1 MLKALFRNAMTVLL
15 LSAVAQTTLADS
27 LTDQAQAL
35 LDQGKAKDAFNLLEP
50 LESQRAGDENFDLLF
65 GIAAIDAGQNT
76 R

>member
-35 LDQGKAKDAFNLLEP
+35 V
-50 LESQRAGDENFDLLF
+50 DL
-65 GIAAIDAGQNT
+65 G
-76 R
+76 

>member
-35 LDQGKAKDAFNLLEP
+35 LDQGKAKDAYNPVSYTHLDVYKR
-50 LESQRAGDENFDLLF
+50 QM
-65 GIAAIDAGQNT
+65 
-76 R
+76 